1 MKAPE
6 IKHYISWL
14 GRVGYRN
21 IDCSF
26 SYDEASYGAIDRIF
40 RLLYR
45 LEPDP
50 EHNSW
55 ELWLRAERG
64 TIEDFGSFEDLREDG
79 QVESYEEFEAWWR
92 SEFPEEVEW
101 FHFSAGEDQKIGYRA
116 VFLSHNHVLEVDCR
130 KERSFPHDI
139 SPFTSWLEEA
149 VRDAVQAVEDGSYPK
164 LVERNLPVWHR
175 TGTVLRR
182 DLWKVFPEW
191 KEKFF
196 QNISRQEVDEFL
208 ASAAGYP
215 LEANRRLP
223 SMTANDFYHACAL
236 GYRAM
241 GYAGTEKPDKEQYLL
256 HADGRDEG
264 LSKLDGNSPDAF
276 DRWLKERPRIG
287 HPWEVCRGGNS
298 THIDCIVCRDEHGYY
313 LAGAG
318 LAETRTVEAIHFFL
332 ALHRADIPV
341 CIRNAEELKAR
352 LTGEEPIG
360 IVPEGVL
367 PAYCHAWFPGER
379 IVDFMNL
386 PLERRDELA
395 NYCRWQP
402 IPVPRLKKDGE
413 SP

>member
-1 MKAPE
+1 M
-6 IKHYISWL
+6 
-14 GRVGYRN
+14 
-21 IDCSF
+21 
-26 SYDEASYGAIDRIF
+26 
-40 RLLYR
+40 
-45 LEPDP
+45 
-50 EHNSW
+50 
-55 ELWLRAERG
+55 
-64 TIEDFGSFEDLREDG
+64 
-79 QVESYEEFEAWWR
+79 
-92 SEFPEEVEW
+92 
-101 FHFSAGEDQKIGYRA
+101 
-116 VFLSHNHVLEVDCR
+116 
-130 KERSFPHDI
+130 
-139 SPFTSWLEEA
+139 
-149 VRDAVQAVEDGSYPK
+149 RDAVQAVEDGSYPK

-298 THIDCIVCRDEHGYY
+298 THIDCIVCRMSMVTTCGGRSLRRPGRWRPSTSSSHSIGQTFPYVSAM
-313 LAGAG
+313 L
-318 LAETRTVEAIHFFL
+318 
-332 ALHRADIPV
+332 
-341 CIRNAEELKAR
+341 RN
-352 LTGEEPIG
+352 
-360 IVPEGVL
+360 
-367 PAYCHAWFPGER
+367 
-379 IVDFMNL
+379 
-386 PLERRDELA
+386 
-395 NYCRWQP
+395 
-402 IPVPRLKKDGE
+402 
-413 SP
+413 